1 MTTQVMEAAPGT
13 TARASTLRRSG
24 FYVGMAVAILAV
36 VLTGFGQRY
45 FLRIPS
51 GTLTLPL
58 LVHVHAVVFTSWILL
73 LIAQTGLVAAHR
85 VDLHRRLGIVGSLL
99 APTIVA
105 LGIAVSIH
113 GGRTGWKPGGVFR
126 TALEFMIVPLWD
138 IALFAGFVT
147 AALHYRQR
155 PELHRRLMLLAS
167 VGGML
172 WAAVT
177 RIPPIRGKLPAMLG
191 LMLLFVLAGPV
202 RDLLARRRP
211 HPVDVLGGL
220 LIVGS
225 VPLRTVIARTDAWNA
240 FAGWLV
246 R

>member
-1 MTTQVMEAAPGT
+1 MTTQAMEAARGP
-13 TARASTLRRSG
+13 TARAGAPRRSG

-73 LIAQTGLVAAHR
+73 FIAQTSLVAAHR
-85 VDLHRRLGIVGSLL
+85 VDLHRRLGAVGAVL

-105 LGIAVSIH
+105 LGVAVSIY
-113 GGRTGWKPGGVFR
+113 GGRTGWRPGGVFR
-126 TALEFMIVPLWD
+126 TPLEFMIVPLWD
-138 IALFAGFVT
+138 IALFAGFVG
-147 AALHYRQR
+147 AALHYRRR
-155 PELHRRLMLLAS
+155 PELHRRLMLLATI
-167 VGGML
+167 GGML

-211 HPVDVLGGL
+211 HPVDLLGGL

-225 VPLRTVIARTDAWNA
+225 VPLRTAIARTDAWNA